1 MRAEV
6 SKYLNGITLIGVG
19 GVLLAFWLNHRI
31 DQYLH
36 PQFRPGVLAG
46 GILLV
51 IAGTLYCL
59 TRGTRRCCV
68 AGECVH
74 EASRSP
80 ARSAAAGAVLLVPL
94 VTGSLVSK
102 DAFDQNAVLNRS
114 VVQDPSV
121 LVARASSAY
130 QGQGAAA
137 AAPQIPGTMLGGDI
151 DETASGNSSAATAT
165 APGAGGPAAADPNA
179 PGQGEGDMA
188 DSENYLP
195 RTADGNVALEVTDLI
210 YGEAEPS
217 LRKVFTGKT
226 VEVVGQYLPSKQGQH
241 FRLVRMLIVCCAADA
256 RPMMV
261 NVETARPVQ
270 QADMAWV
277 KVIGKPVYQEVNG
290 KTHVTLR
297 ADAVMPADPP
307 ADAMLY

>member
-51 IAGTLYCL
+51 VAGTLYCL
-59 TRGTRRCCV
+59 TKGSRRCCV

-74 EASRSP
+74 EANQSPVRSF
-80 ARSAAAGAVLLVPL
+80 AAAAVLLLPL
-94 VTGSLVSK
+94 VSGSLASK

-114 VVQDPSV
+114 LVQDDSV
-121 LVARASSAY
+121 LAARSSAY
-130 QGQGAAA
+130 QGAAA
-137 AAPQIPGTMLGGDI
+137 VPQVPAAMLGGDI
-151 DETASGNSSAATAT
+151 DETASKDTSAAAAA

-195 RTADGNVALEVTDLI
+195 RNADGNVALEVTDLL

-217 LRKVFTGKT
+217 LRKVFAGKT

-261 NVETARPVQ
+261 NVEADRPVQ

-277 KVIGKPVYQEVNG
+277 RVIGKPLYQEIDG
-290 KTHVTLR
+290 KTRVTLR
-297 ADAVMPADPP
+297 AAAVLPTDPP

>member
-51 IAGTLYCL
+51 VAGTLYCL
-59 TRGTRRCCV
+59 TRGARRCCV

-74 EASRSP
+74 EASQSPVRSF
-80 ARSAAAGAVLLVPL
+80 AAAAVLLGPL
-94 VTGSLVSK
+94 VTGSVASK
-102 DAFDQNAVLNRS
+102 DAFDRNAVLNRS
-114 VVQDPSV
+114 AVQDDSV
-121 LVARASSAY
+121 LVARSATVSAY
-130 QGQGAAA
+130 QDGTPV
-137 AAPQIPGTMLGGDI
+137 PQIPDAMLGGDV
-151 DETASGNSSAATAT
+151 DETASKDPSAATAVAT
-165 APGAGGPAAADPNA
+165 PGAGAPAAADPNA
-179 PGQGEGDMA
+179 AGPGDTAEA
-188 DSENYLP
+188 ENYLP
-195 RTADGNVALEVTDLI
+195 RTADGNVALDVTDLL

-217 LRKVFTGKT
+217 LRKVFAGKT
-226 VEVVGQYLPSKQGQH
+226 VEVVGQYLPGKQGQR

-261 NVETARPVQ
+261 NVEADRPVQ
-270 QADMAWV
+270 QPDMAWV
-277 KVIGKPVYQEVNG
+277 KVVGKPVYQEING
-290 KTHVTLR
+290 KTRVTLQ
-297 ADAVMPADPP
+297 AGAVMPVDPP

>member
-6 SKYLNGITLIGVG
+6 SRYVNGITLIGVG

-51 IAGTLYCL
+51 VAGTLYCL
-59 TRGTRRCCV
+59 TKGARRCCV

-74 EASRSP
+74 EANQSP
-80 ARSAAAGAVLLVPL
+80 ARSVVASGVLLVPL
-94 VTGSLVSK
+94 VAGSVASK

-114 VVQDPSV
+114 VVQDASV
-121 LVARASSAY
+121 LVARSSSASR
-130 QGQGAAA
+130 QPAVAV
-137 AAPQIPGTMLGGDI
+137 PQIPSAMLGGDI
-151 DETASGNSSAATAT
+151 DEAASKNAAPAGTVAPASG
-165 APGAGGPAAADPNA
+165 GAAAADPNV
-179 PGQGEGDMA
+179 PGEGDTA

-195 RTADGNVALEVTDLI
+195 RSADGNVVLEVTDLL

-217 LRKVFTGKT
+217 LRKVFAGKT

-241 FRLVRMLIVCCAADA
+241 FKLVRMLIVCCAADA
-256 RPMMV
+256 RPMIV
-261 NVETARPVQ
+261 NVEPAGPVQ
-270 QADMAWV
+270 EADMAWV
-277 KVIGKPVYQEVNG
+277 KVVGKPLYQEVDG
-290 KTHVTLR
+290 KTRVTLR
-297 ADAVMPADPP
+297 ADAVMPTDPP

>member
-6 SKYLNGITLIGVG
+6 SKYLNGITLIGMG

-51 IAGTLYCL
+51 LAGTVYCL
-59 TRGTRRCCV
+59 TKGSRRCCV

-74 EASRSP
+74 ETSQSPVRSF
-80 ARSAAAGAVLLVPL
+80 AAGAVLLLPL

-102 DAFDQNAVLNRS
+102 DAFDQNAVINRS
-114 VVQDPSV
+114 VVQDASV
-121 LVARASSAY
+121 LVARSSSGY
-130 QGQGAAA
+130 QPAP
-137 AAPQIPGTMLGGDI
+137 AAPQIPAAMLGGDI
-151 DETASGNSSAATAT
+151 DETASKDASASMTAA
-165 APGAGGPAAADPNA
+165 APGTGSPAAADPNS
-179 PGQGEGDMA
+179 PGAGDMA

-195 RTADGNVALEVTDLI
+195 RNADGNVALEVTDLL

-217 LRKVFTGKT
+217 LRKVFAGKT

-261 NVETARPVQ
+261 NVEADHPVRQ
-270 QADMAWV
+270 SDMAWV
-277 KVIGKPVYQEVNG
+277 KVIGTPLYREISG
-290 KTHVTLR
+290 KTRVTLR
-297 ADAVMPADPP
+297 ADAVMPTDPP

>member
-1 MRAEV
+1 MRAVV
-6 SKYLNGITLIGVG
+6 SKYVNWITLIGVG

-51 IAGTLYCL
+51 VAGTLYCL
-59 TRGTRRCCV
+59 TKGSRRCCV

-74 EASRSP
+74 DTNQSPVRSF
-80 ARSAAAGAVLLVPL
+80 AAFGVLLVPL

-102 DAFDQNAVLNRS
+102 DAFDRNAVLNRS
-114 VVQDPSV
+114 VVEDASV
-121 LVARASSAY
+121 LVARSSVHQPAP
-130 QGQGAAA
+130 AV
-137 AAPQIPGTMLGGDI
+137 PQIPGAMLGADI
-151 DETASGNSSAATAT
+151 DETASKDASAPAAG
-165 APGAGGPAAADPNA
+165 APGPGGPVAADPNV
-179 PGQGEGDMA
+179 PGEGDMA
-188 DSENYLP
+188 DAENYLP
-195 RTADGNVALEVTDLI
+195 KSADGNVVLEVTDLL

-217 LRKVFTGKT
+217 LRKVFAGKT
-226 VEVVGQYLPSKQGQH
+226 VEVVGQYLPGKQDRH
-241 FRLVRMLIVCCAADA
+241 FKLVRMLIVCCAADA

-261 NVETARPVQ
+261 NVETARPIH
-270 QADMAWV
+270 QADMGWV
-277 KVIGKPVYQEVNG
+277 KVIGKPLYQEIDG
-290 KTHVTLR
+290 KTRVTLR

>member
-6 SKYLNGITLIGVG
+6 SKYVNGITLIGMG

-46 GILLV
+46 GIMLV
-51 IAGTLYCL
+51 VAGTLYCV
-59 TRGTRRCCV
+59 TRGSRRCCV

-74 EASRSP
+74 EANQSP
-80 ARSAAAGAVLLVPL
+80 ARSFAAGAVLLVPL
-94 VTGSLVSK
+94 VTGSLASK
-102 DAFDQNAVLNRS
+102 DAFDRNAVLNRS
-114 VVQDPSV
+114 VVQDDSV
-121 LVARASSAY
+121 LVARSAASAY
-130 QGQGAAA
+130 QGAPV
-137 AAPQIPGTMLGGDI
+137 APQIPAAMLGGDI
-151 DETASGNSSAATAT
+151 DETASKDTSAAAAA
-165 APGAGGPAAADPNA
+165 APGTGGPAAADPNA
-179 PGQGEGDMA
+179 PGAGDMA

-195 RTADGNVALEVTDLI
+195 RNADGNVALEVTDLL

-217 LRKVFTGKT
+217 LRKVFAGKT

-241 FRLVRMLIVCCAADA
+241 FKLVRMLIVCCAADA

-261 NVETARPVQ
+261 NVEADRPVQ

-277 KVIGKPVYQEVNG
+277 KVIGKPLYQEING
-290 KTHVTLR
+290 KTRVTLR

>member
-6 SKYLNGITLIGVG
+6 SKYVNGITLIGVG

-51 IAGTLYCL
+51 VAGTLYCL
-59 TRGTRRCCV
+59 TRGSRRCCV

-74 EASRSP
+74 ETSQSPVRSFM
-80 ARSAAAGAVLLVPL
+80 AAAVLLVPL
-94 VTGSLVSK
+94 VTGSLASK

-114 VVQDPSV
+114 VVQDDSV
-121 LVARASSAY
+121 LVARSVSSAY
-130 QGQGAAA
+130 QGAPAV
-137 AAPQIPGTMLGGDI
+137 PQIPAAMLGGDI
-151 DETASGNSSAATAT
+151 DETASKDTSAPAAA
-165 APGAGGPAAADPNA
+165 APSAGGPAAADPNA
-179 PGQGEGDMA
+179 PGAGDMA
-188 DSENYLP
+188 DGENYLP
-195 RTADGNVALEVTDLI
+195 RTADGNVALEVTDLL

-217 LRKVFTGKT
+217 LRKVFAGKT
-226 VEVVGQYLPSKQGQH
+226 VEVVGQYLPSKQDQH
-241 FRLVRMLIVCCAADA
+241 FKLVRMLIVCCAADA

-261 NVETARPVQ
+261 NVEADRPVQ

-277 KVIGKPVYQEVNG
+277 KVIGKPLYQEING
-290 KTHVTLR
+290 KTRVTLR
-297 ADAVMPADPP
+297 AAAVMLTDPP

>member
-6 SKYLNGITLIGVG
+6 SKYVNGITLIGVG

-51 IAGTLYCL
+51 VAGTLYCL
-59 TRGTRRCCV
+59 TRGSRRCCV

-74 EASRSP
+74 ETSQSPVRSFM
-80 ARSAAAGAVLLVPL
+80 AAAVLLVPL
-94 VTGSLVSK
+94 VTGSLASK

-114 VVQDPSV
+114 VVQDDSV
-121 LVARASSAY
+121 LVARSVSSAY
-130 QGQGAAA
+130 QGAPAV
-137 AAPQIPGTMLGGDI
+137 PQIPAAMLGGDI
-151 DETASGNSSAATAT
+151 DETASKDTSAPAAA
-165 APGAGGPAAADPNA
+165 APSAGGPAAADPNA
-179 PGQGEGDMA
+179 PGAGDMA
-188 DSENYLP
+188 DGENYLP
-195 RTADGNVALEVTDLI
+195 RTADGNVALEVTDLL

-217 LRKVFTGKT
+217 LRKVFAGKT
-226 VEVVGQYLPSKQGQH
+226 VEVVGQYLPSKQDQH
-241 FRLVRMLIVCCAADA
+241 FKLVRMLFVCCAADA
-256 RPMMV
+256 RPVMV
-261 NVETARPVQ
+261 NVEADRPVQ

-277 KVIGKPVYQEVNG
+277 KVIGKPLYQEING
-290 KTHVTLR
+290 KTRVTLR
-297 ADAVMPADPP
+297 AAAVMLTDPP

>member
-46 GILLV
+46 GVLLV
-51 IAGTLYCL
+51 VAGTVYCL
-59 TRGTRRCCV
+59 TKGARRCCI

-74 EASRSP
+74 ETSRSP
-80 ARSAAAGAVLLVPL
+80 ARSFAAGAVLLAPL

-114 VVQDPSV
+114 VVQDASV
-121 LVARASSAY
+121 LVARSASAY
-130 QGQGAAA
+130 QGAATP
-137 AAPQIPGTMLGGDI
+137 AAPQIPGAMLGGDI
-151 DETASGNSSAATAT
+151 DETASRDTSAATA
-165 APGAGGPAAADPNA
+165 AGPGTGVPAAADPNA
-179 PGQGEGDMA
+179 PGQGDMA

-195 RTADGNVALEVTDLI
+195 RTADGNVALEVTDLL

-217 LRKVFTGKT
+217 LRKVFAGKT
-226 VEVVGQYLPSKQGQH
+226 VEVLGQYLPSKQGRH

-261 NVETARPVQ
+261 NVEADRPVQ

-277 KVIGKPVYQEVNG
+277 KVIGKPLYQEIDG
-290 KTHVTLR
+290 KTRVTLR
-297 ADAVMPADPP
+297 ADAVMPTDPP

>member
-19 GVLLAFWLNHRI
+19 GVLLAFWLDHRI

-51 IAGTLYCL
+51 VAGTLYCL
-59 TRGTRRCCV
+59 TRGSRRCCV

-74 EASRSP
+74 EGNQSPVRSF
-80 ARSAAAGAVLLVPL
+80 AAAAVLLLPL
-94 VTGSLVSK
+94 VTGSLMSK

-114 VVQDPSV
+114 VVQDNSV
-121 LVARASSAY
+121 LVARSSRSSAY
-130 QGQGAAA
+130 QGAPAV
-137 AAPQIPGTMLGGDI
+137 PQIPAAMLGGDI
-151 DETASGNSSAATAT
+151 DETASKDPSATA
-165 APGAGGPAAADPNA
+165 AAVPGAGSPAAADPNA
-179 PGQGEGDMA
+179 PGEGDTA

-195 RTADGNVALEVTDLI
+195 RTADGNVALEVTDLL

-217 LRKVFTGKT
+217 LRKIFAGKT

-241 FRLVRMLIVCCAADA
+241 FKLVRMLIVCCAADA

-261 NVETARPVQ
+261 NVEADRPVQ
-270 QADMAWV
+270 QSDMAWV
-277 KVIGKPVYQEVNG
+277 KVIGKPLYQEIDG
-290 KTHVTLR
+290 KTRVTLR
-297 ADAVMPADPP
+297 ADAVMPTDPP